1 MKNFKVLLQ
10 LYYKISFNGEIF
22 FTLHM
27 TVIQQI
33 CSTFNVIEQSVHKTR
48 TITLQKTNFR
58 NTSIYKSIY
67 DNVKIMKDVR
77 EVRSPHILII

>member
-1 MKNFKVLLQ
+1 MKNFKFLLQ
-10 LYYKISFNGEIF
+10 LYHKIISFNGEIF

-33 CSTFNVIEQSVHKTR
+33 CSTFSVIEQSMHKIPP
-48 TITLQKTNFR
+48 ITLQKINSR

-67 DNVKIMKDVR
+67 ITM
-77 EVRSPHILII
+77 